1 MFDIENASVTCNM
14 ISAAI
19 SFPML
24 FATLVV
30 FLFLLTH
37 GVRRAGSPD
46 AIDEVKGCIFE
57 AHSTF
62 GCITKSR
69 DLSSPIT
76 VSRDFEYAATRWP
89 SPRLD

>member
-1 MFDIENASVTCNM
+1 MLDIENASVTCNM

-62 GCITKSR
+62 GCISVQR
-69 DLSSPIT
+69 VEICP
-76 VSRDFEYAATRWP
+76 VQ
-89 SPRLD
+89 